1 MRIKRVNIAA
11 FGGLK
16 NKIIDFSDGFNVIY
30 GDNENGKTTVMSFIK
45 MMFYGNG
52 RGSAQISKNPRKKYM
67 PWDGSAMAG
76 SIDFELDGKNYRL
89 EREFRSSDSTD
100 KVALCDLDLGTRES
114 VPPDTGV
121 KLLGLSAAA
130 FERSVFIGQTGFPE
144 KDAAAEGEINSK
156 LSNIVTTG
164 DETVSFNTVSARL
177 EKAKTALMSKSGR
190 AGEYDKNIK
199 RIEELNKKAEDSQK
213 IRADYAEF
221 CERAGEYKADIAR
234 DLKKAAELKEKIDSE
249 QDIRNADKLR
259 EMLKTKEELDALNR
273 GLRLEGGGLADD
285 AYVKML
291 GLSLNMTEAAD
302 KSLKDKTAEAA
313 RLRESLEYAANSD
326 GESARQRADEVL
338 KEKNELERKSDRI
351 KAEISKKEDE
361 ITGLAAKESEIL
373 KSRKGVKIPLIA
385 VGGAFLLVSVL
396 LFAVLNTAVF
406 AAVSAAAGVVLISL
420 GFILRPADKEKT
432 DKFYSDL
439 SALKSENDDLKR
451 EREEIF
457 QKITLLSARL
467 EAINTAVSA
476 GASVLEKQREL
487 LRECE
492 EQVALLKAD
501 FDTKR
506 DSLFKLFA
514 RYKKAESTE
523 QIKNGLETL
532 SQNAARQKEI
542 KQRLNYIVR
551 DVGNISYDEAREKLE
566 NLPKERQED
575 IDFDALKREYDGIT
589 ALISQKRERLAAA
602 ESSAISRL
610 EAAENPDELKR
621 ELDELKRKTA
631 GQARFVKAADIALEV
646 LKDSFAELR
655 RGYGSALEQK
665 AGEIFKG
672 LTGGRYEGMQISK
685 SFDISVEK
693 SGVFGGKESAYLSAG
708 TYDQAYLSLRLALSS
723 LMFENAENLPV
734 LLDDVLTRYDD
745 KRAQTA
751 LEFLKEYSDN
761 GQIIMFTCH
770 RSLCSAA
777 EKAGAECISF

>member
-30 GDNENGKTTVMSFIK
+30 GENENGKTTVMSFIK
-45 MMFYGNG
+45 MMFYGSG

-121 KLLGLSAAA
+121 RLLGLSAAA
-130 FERSVFIGQTGFPE
+130 FERSVFIGQAGFPE

-213 IRADYAEF
+213 IRADYAGF

-249 QDIRNADKLR
+249 QDIRNAEKLR

-406 AAVSAAAGVVLISL
+406 AAASAAAGVVLISL

-439 SALKSENDDLKR
+439 SALKSENENLKR

-457 QKITLLSARL
+457 QKITFLSARL

-523 QIKNGLETL
+523 QIKNGLEAL

-672 LTGGRYEGMQISK
+672 LTGGRYESMQISK

-777 EKAGAECISF
+777 EKSGAECISF

>member
-45 MMFYGNG
+45 MMFYGSG

-100 KVALCDLDLGTRES
+100 KVALCDLDLGTREA

-121 KLLGLSAAA
+121 RLLGLSAAA

-326 GESARQRADEVL
+326 SESARQRAEEVL

-351 KAEISKKEDE
+351 KAEISKKENE

-373 KSRKGVKIPLIA
+373 KSQKGVKIPLIA

-439 SALKSENDDLKR
+439 SALKSESENLKR

-476 GASVLEKQREL
+476 GASVLEKQRAL

-770 RSLCSAA
+770 RSLSSAA
-777 EKAGAECISF
+777 EKSGAECISF